1 MDCRASK
8 AQRLYHRVQAL
19 YIIASSSQTH
29 TCNILSHV
37 IYFSADHVAVL
48 EYLQNKVAGL
58 KLHLPTTWHQ
68 DDSSPRFLDN
78 DDSNIYNNPG
88 RSANKLHRQF
98 TDKIG
103 EDSLKHIQSAVYL
116 GAKYCVHKG
125 FKERNTAVARD
136 SKYLVAFTWSDGKAP
151 KEESGT
157 YDTWR
162 KHTGT
167 KIHVP
172 ISSLA
177 CVEGHK
183 SIRSFFAKSSRN
195 PDNSSSTSKADIG
208 IAAQRLTDPQ
218 SCVAALG
225 EGKPACVD
233 SGCEMSQGS
242 SSESSQSQTSQ
253 EPEGGVK
260 EKATVGLKHSLDF
273 GPSNTSIKKPKH
285 PP

>member
-1 MDCRASK
+1 MCDVYT
-8 AQRLYHRVQAL
+8 L
-19 YIIASSSQTH
+19 I
-29 TCNILSHV
+29 
-37 IYFSADHVAVL
+37 SADHVAVL
-48 EYLQNKVAGL
+48 EYLQDKVAGL
-58 KLHLPTTWHQ
+58 KLHLPTSWHQ

-78 DDSNIYNNPG
+78 DDSNIYQNPG
-88 RSANKLHRQF
+88 RSANKLHKQF

-116 GAKYCVHKG
+116 GGEYYVHKG

-162 KHTGT
+162 KHSGT

-172 ISSLA
+172 ISSLP

-183 SIRSFFAKSSRN
+183 SIRSFFTKSSKK
-195 PDNSSSTSKADIG
+195 PDSSTSAEQSELVVGKADAS
-208 IAAQRLTDPQ
+208 IAATDQ

-225 EGKPACVD
+225 GAKPDSVD
-233 SGCEMSQGS
+233 SGCELSQGS
-242 SSESSQSQTSQ
+242 LSESSQSQMSQ
-253 EPEGGVK
+253 EGEVK
-260 EKATVGLKHSLDF
+260 EKATVGLKHSLGF
-273 GPSNTSIKKPKH
+273 GPSSISNKKPKH
-285 PP
+285 PPC